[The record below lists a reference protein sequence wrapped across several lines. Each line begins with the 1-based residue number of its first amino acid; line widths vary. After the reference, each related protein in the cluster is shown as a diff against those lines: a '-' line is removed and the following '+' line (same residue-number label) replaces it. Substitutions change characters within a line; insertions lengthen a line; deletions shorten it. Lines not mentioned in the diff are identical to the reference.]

1 MNLREAQS
9 ELRQLL
15 SRVEPSQLPKLL
27 DWMRTS
33 DELDEMLVDNN
44 QVILRCIADD
54 IRDSLPTD
62 AMLACEANALHK
74 MKQRARPTVH
84 VDAFLYD
91 DEHVD
96 SLCEAGR
103 MSRCYCLKCGSC
115 STAPL
120 DFVSHSFSMCELLF
134 LFQNVLPDLRGRTL
148 VDVGSRLGA
157 VLYGGYVYSS
167 ASRLVGV
174 EISEEF
180 VQLQNKIV
188 LKYGMD
194 ARVQVIHADVC
205 TQEALLRNADVVVM
219 NNVFEYFMEP
229 GEQVRTWRFI
239 MQAFRKRGSL
249 LVTVPGLHEA
259 LQPLQE
265 PLPAGWVEELPLDY
279 HVYVGKDA
287 DPEDLRQIHLY
298 RVL

>member
-9 ELRQLL
+9 EFRQFL

-27 DWMRTS
+27 DWIRTS
-33 DELDEMLVDNN
+33 DELDELLLDNS
-44 QVILRCIADD
+44 QVILKCIADD
-54 IRDSLPTD
+54 IRDSLPLD
-62 AMLACEANALHK
+62 ALLPREANVLHK
-74 MKQRARPTVH
+74 VQQRSRPTVH
-84 VDAFLYD
+84 VDAFLYE
-91 DEHVD
+91 DELVD
-96 SLCEAGR
+96 TLCEAGR

-120 DFVSHSFSMCELLF
+120 DFVSNSFSMCELFF
-134 LFQNVLPDLRGRTL
+134 LFQNVLPDLSGRTL

-157 VLYGGYVYSS
+157 VVYGGYVYSS

-174 EISEEF
+174 ELSEEF
-180 VQLQNKIV
+180 VHLQNKMV

-194 ARVQVIHADVC
+194 ARVQVVHADVC
-205 TQEALLRNADVVVM
+205 TQDALLQAADVVVM

-229 GEQVRTWRFI
+229 GEQVRAWRFI
-239 MQAFRKRGSL
+239 MQTLRKRGSL
-249 LVTVPGLHEA
+249 LVTVPSLHEA

-265 PLPAGWVEELPLDY
+265 ALPAGWVEELPLDY
-279 HVYVGKDA
+279 QVYVGKDA
-287 DPEDLRQIHLY
+287 TPEDLRQIHLY